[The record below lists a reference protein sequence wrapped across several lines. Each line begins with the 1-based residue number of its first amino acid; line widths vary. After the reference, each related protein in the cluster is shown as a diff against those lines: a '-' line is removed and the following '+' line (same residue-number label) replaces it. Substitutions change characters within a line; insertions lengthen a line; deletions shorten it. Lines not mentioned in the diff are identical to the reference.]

1 MQTVDSNEKLLDMSS
16 IMTMASDQLGFM
28 YNGSSLNIET
38 ILATLAKETSMPDTD
53 VVQIG
58 NTVFIGHT
66 GKGDKKSRMHGRPLN
81 VDTSRNFIRNMLKYG
96 GYLQDKD
103 ITHYSTYFKGETLV
117 PAIKIIQKRLM
128 SVDTNMYL
136 GQPEDDDGYLVY
148 VKFGDD
154 PLNEMF

>member
-38 ILATLAKETSMPDTD
+38 ILATLAKETSMTDTD

-66 GKGDKKSRMHGRPLN
+66 GKGAKKTKMQGKPLK
-81 VDTSRNFIRNMLKYG
+81 VKKRK
-96 GYLQDKD
+96 KD
-103 ITHYSTYFKGETLV
+103 HV
-117 PAIKIIQKRLM
+117 
-128 SVDTNMYL
+128 
-136 GQPEDDDGYLVY
+136 
-148 VKFGDD
+148 
-154 PLNEMF
+154 